1 MDPHPPRF
9 IFLIFSSKGVVGS
22 NPVASS
28 RGAHDGG
35 RPAMAGWPL
44 NAFNN
49 LSVLRKA
56 DEGDDGGKMLKKELA
71 FAIFHPYWPHIS
83 SSSALCGRVLL

>member
-56 DEGDDGGKMLKKELA
+56 DDGGDDDEGENAEKRIGFCHFPPLLA
-71 FAIFHPYWPHIS
+71 SY
-83 SSSALCGRVLL
+83 LQ